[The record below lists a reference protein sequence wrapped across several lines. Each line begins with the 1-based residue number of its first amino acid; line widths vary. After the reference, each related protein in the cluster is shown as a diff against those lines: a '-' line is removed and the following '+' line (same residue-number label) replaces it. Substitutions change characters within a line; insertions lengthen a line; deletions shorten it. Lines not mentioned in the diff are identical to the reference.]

1 MPNTQHGI
9 AGLQAGVPTLPM
21 MALTDQQRA
30 EIERQGQEEAQQ
42 PAEALRLAREMNE
55 TLRWARIAGWAAI
68 AAALLGIVPVV
79 QWLLRK

>member
-42 PAEALRLAREMNE
+42 RAEALRLAREANE
-55 TLRWARIAGWAAI
+55 TLRRARIASWAAI

-79 QWLLRK
+79 QWLLGK

>member
-1 MPNTQHGI
+1 
-9 AGLQAGVPTLPM
+9 M

-42 PAEALRLAREMNE
+42 RVEALRLAREANE
-55 TLRWARIAGWAAI
+55 TLRRAKIAGWAAI

-79 QWLLRK
+79 QWLLGK